1 MMEPTRA
8 RPKPHN
14 IWHRDEV
21 YLKIDNYLVH
31 LWHAVDAKDEVL
43 AELVQTRRINKRR
56 TNGSA
61 RSRHPPSRLA

>member
-1 MMEPTRA
+1 MQPTRA
-8 RPKPHN
+8 RPKPHT

-21 YLKIDNYLVH
+21 YLKIDGYLVH

-43 AELVQTRRINKRR
+43 AVLVQTRRINRRR
-56 TNGSA
+56 TNACA